1 MGLFW
6 LLLLHHKI
14 PLSGTRHQQ
23 WLLELMAWVCQNI
36 LPLVRHL
43 VRNILEQ
50 RANDG
55 SASGTRPTELSLAQ
69 IKQKKTKPDGLID
82 LFEFGLV

>member
-1 MGLFW
+1 MGLLW

-14 PLSGTRHQQ
+14 PLSGTGHQQ
-23 WLLELMAWVCQNI
+23 WLLEPMAWVCQNI

-50 RANDG
+50 RGNAG
-55 SASGTRPTELSLAQ
+55 SASGMRPTELSLAQ
-69 IKQKKTKPDGLID
+69 IKQKKTKPDGLIG
-82 LFEFGLV
+82 LFVFGLI